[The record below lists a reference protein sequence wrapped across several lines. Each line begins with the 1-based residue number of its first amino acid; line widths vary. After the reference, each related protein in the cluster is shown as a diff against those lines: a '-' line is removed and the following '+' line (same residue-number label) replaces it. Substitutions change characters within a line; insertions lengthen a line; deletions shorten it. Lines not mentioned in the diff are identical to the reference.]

1 MMHVP
6 EKSRCSPPLIL
17 TTIILHLQ
25 ASDTVA
31 GLHFPVSPSHFV
43 DTNLSLIGQVYLTT
57 EPAEPSVDDTLIKED
72 EALGGDPQA
81 SNKLRILN
89 VN

>member
-1 MMHVP
+1 M
-6 EKSRCSPPLIL
+6 
-17 TTIILHLQ
+17 
-25 ASDTVA
+25 
-31 GLHFPVSPSHFV
+31 SPSHFV

-81 SNKLRILN
+81 SSKLRILN
-89 VN
+89 VK